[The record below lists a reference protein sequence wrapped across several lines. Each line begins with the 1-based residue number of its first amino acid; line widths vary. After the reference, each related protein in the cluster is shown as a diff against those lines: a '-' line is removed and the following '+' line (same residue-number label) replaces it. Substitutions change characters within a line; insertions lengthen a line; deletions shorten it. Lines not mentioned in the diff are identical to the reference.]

1 MKAWGCPPLTGGA
14 AHHLRSYREAV
25 ALPPEAAKADDLAAF
40 DHAGRG
46 TYLAEHAAKIDQYVH
61 VDQVVMPPLPL
72 SAHRLSS
79 PLSTLPSTLLSTLL
93 STLISALS
101 SPLLCQSLR
110 LHAAGDPLQPLHR
123 RLYQRNAK
131 HAGSVYYALVCRC
144 VLGTPTR
151 AKNGAPRPCLR
162 THA

>member
-61 VDQVVMPPLPL
+61 VDQVVMPLSLSQLTVSPLHSPL
-72 SAHRLSS
+72 SPPLSS
-79 PLSTLPSTLLSTLL
+79 PLS
-93 STLISALS
+93 
-101 SPLLCQSLR
+101 SPL
-110 LHAAGDPLQPLHR
+110 
-123 RLYQRNAK
+123 
-131 HAGSVYYALVCRC
+131 
-144 VLGTPTR
+144 
-151 AKNGAPRPCLR
+151 
-162 THA
+162 